1 MTDTDAIAA
10 ARATVAA
17 YLDRSM
23 AGDADGARAFLA
35 PGCEIVFTGG
45 RRMDGPEGPPAF
57 NARRYAWVRKRP
69 VRMDAAP
76 DPDTGA
82 IHVWATGHLYG
93 AWPDGT
99 EFDGNRYVDFFAVRD
114 GLILRTEVWNDSA
127 EWLLARAGL
136 AEAPL

>member
-57 NARRYAWVRKRP
+57 NACRYAWVRKRP
-69 VRMDAAP
+69 P
-76 DPDTGA
+76 D
-82 IHVWATGHLYG
+82 
-93 AWPDGT
+93 
-99 EFDGNRYVDFFAVRD
+99 YVDWPNR
-114 GLILRTEVWNDSA
+114 GRGGRR
-127 EWLLARAGL
+127 ARR
-136 AEAPL
+136 PN